1 MEKERA
7 GMLTLEAQGKKMR
20 SITVAARYGDP
31 RMFRAQKYSE
41 VVYLRKTTPA
51 PQLLTSLAA
60 FLVEHVD
67 GCVVKEMGSL
77 AGRRMLLYSGKTEAE
92 ILRERIPGRATE
104 NIISHNGL
112 DQIPAKI
119 GEWQFS
125 VIEPDQSD
133 AEYWNTQANRMLAA
147 GVSRI
152 VIGQAV
158 FWLF

>member
-1 MEKERA
+1 
-7 GMLTLEAQGKKMR
+7 MLTPEAQGKKMR
-20 SITVAARYGDP
+20 SITVAARYSDP

-51 PQLLTSLAA
+51 PQSLTQLAA

-67 GCVVKEMGSL
+67 GCVVEGMGSL
-77 AGRRMLLYSGKTEAE
+77 AGKRMLLYSGKTEAQV
-92 ILRERIPGRATE
+92 LRERTPGRYTE

-112 DQIPAKI
+112 DRIPAQI
-119 GEWQFS
+119 SGWQFS
-125 VIEPDQSD
+125 AIEPGQSD
-133 AEYWNTQANRMLAA
+133 TEYWNTQADRMLAA

-152 VIGQAV
+152 VIGQAT